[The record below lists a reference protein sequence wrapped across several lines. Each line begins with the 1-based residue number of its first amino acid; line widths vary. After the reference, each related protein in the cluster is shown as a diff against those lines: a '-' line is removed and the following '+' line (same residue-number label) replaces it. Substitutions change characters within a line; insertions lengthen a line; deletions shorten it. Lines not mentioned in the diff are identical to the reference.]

1 MGYKMRRAMI
11 DTMTI
16 KTRLTEARE
25 RKNMSLRDL
34 HFESKLDMRTLKRWE
49 RGQIKQLD
57 LDKMEALC
65 KALDCEPG
73 DLLVTEE

>member
-1 MGYKMRRAMI
+1 MI